1 MKYFLFS
8 LLGLILGAGTM
19 VLLSSSEGPNI
30 NKEVDKKDET
40 EISALPQRITPAR
53 LNKTYSFA
61 GEVIPTEDFDVRER
75 LDKEL
80 TVNSYYH
87 SSTLM
92 LLKRSKRYFDIIE
105 PILREEGVPNDFK
118 YLAVA
123 ESALSNATSPAGA
136 KGVWQF
142 MRSTGRAYGLEVNRD
157 IDERFHLEK
166 STLAACQLLKDYKD
180 RFGTWALAALAY
192 NGGETRIA
200 RSLKNQRAEHFY
212 ELNLNSETMRYLFR
226 IVALKE
232 ILSQPQRY
240 GYVVDSDDFYPA
252 LPAYKT
258 LEVDTTIASLGAF
271 AEKQGISYRKLKI
284 YNPWLLDNHL
294 PNVSRRTYELKIPFS
309 DGNSSS
315 TSTFPENG

>member
-1 MKYFLFS
+1 MKYLLFTFF
-8 LLGLILGAGTM
+8 GLILGAIGII
-19 VLLSSSEGPNI
+19 LLSNTKGPSP
-30 NKEVDKKDET
+30 KAEKKDVT
-40 EISALPQRITPAR
+40 EISALPQQITSAQ

-61 GEVIPTEDFDVRER
+61 GEILPTDDFDVRER

-92 LLKRSKRYFDIIE
+92 LLKRSKRYFDIID
-105 PILREEGVPNDFK
+105 PILRDEGVPSDFK

-123 ESALSNATSPAGA
+123 ESALTNATSPAGA
-136 KGVWQF
+136 KGFWQF
-142 MRSTGRAYGLEVNRD
+142 MRATGRAYDLEINRD

-166 STLAACQLLKDYKD
+166 STRAACKLLKDYKE
-180 RFGTWALAALAY
+180 RFGTWSLAALAY

-200 RSLKNQRAEHFY
+200 RNLKAQRAEHFY

-232 ILSQPQRY
+232 ILTQPKRY
-240 GYVVDSDDFYPA
+240 GYLIEESDYYPA
-252 LPAYKT
+252 LPVYKT
-258 LEVDTTIASLGAF
+258 LTVDTTISNLGAF
-271 AEKQGISYRKLKI
+271 AESNGISYRKLKL
-284 YNPWLLDNHL
+284 YNPWLLDSHL

-309 DGNSSS
+309 S
-315 TSTFPENG
+315 TVSNPGSPQNE